1 MNHVLWAAGRPRA
14 RVFRHGTAT
23 AVAAPARSGRDRI
36 AVAGEAA
43 DALPLVRDVS
53 TMTAALFSPWPP
65 MPGRWTDVAFR
76 PGS

>member
-43 DALPLVRDVS
+43 DA
-53 TMTAALFSPWPP
+53 
-65 MPGRWTDVAFR
+65 R
-76 PGS
+76 PSYGTCPR